1 VGADKIKVG
10 VVGVGYLGKIHAEK
24 YAHIPEAE
32 LIGVVD
38 IDTERC
44 REVAAHTNCQPF
56 FHHGDLLG
64 QVEAVSIAVPTL
76 LHHPIAKDFLLAG
89 VDVLLEKPITATVQ
103 EAQELNA
110 LAKEKGAI
118 FQVGHLERFN
128 GALAAMNGV
137 LKSPLFIESY
147 RLSPFSGRGTDVD
160 VILDL
165 MIHDIDIIL
174 SILGPDIE
182 EVEAVG
188 VPFYSSQIDV
198 AHARLVFKDGC
209 VAYISASR
217 IAQERL
223 RKMVILQKDSHFSID
238 YMKQSL
244 VATRKDKKGIK
255 EGIQVEEVVREN
267 DPLEAQLNA
276 FLQSVRERTPPVVSG
291 EDGQRA
297 LEVALQIVDV
307 IDKAMKGRR

>member
-24 YAHIPEAE
+24 YAHIAGAE
-32 LIGVVD
+32 LVGVVD
-38 IDTERC
+38 IDKGRC
-44 REVAAHTNCQPF
+44 QEVAALTHCQPF
-56 FHHGDLLG
+56 YHHRGLLG

-76 LHHPIAKDFLLAG
+76 SHYPVTKDFFLAG
-89 VDVLLEKPITATVQ
+89 IDVLLEKPITATVP

-110 LAKEKGAI
+110 LAKERGAI
-118 FQVGHLERFN
+118 FQIGHLERFN

-137 LKSPLFIESY
+137 LKNPLFIESY

-174 SILGPDIE
+174 SILGPEIE
-182 EVEAVG
+182 GIEAVG
-188 VPFYSSQIDV
+188 VPLSSSQIDV

-209 VAYISASR
+209 VAHVSASR
-217 IAQERL
+217 IAQEKL
-223 RKMVILQKDSHFSID
+223 RKMVILQQDSYLAID

-244 VATRKDKKGIK
+244 VVTRKTAKRIEG
-255 EGIQVEEVVREN
+255 GIQVEEVVREN
-267 DPLEAQLNA
+267 DPLERQLKS
-276 FLQSVRERTPPVVSG
+276 FLKSVRERTPPVVSG

-297 LEVALQIVDV
+297 LEVALQIVNV
-307 IDKAMKGRR
+307 IGKTMKGRR

>member
-1 VGADKIKVG
+1 VGANKIKVG

-38 IDTERC
+38 IDKGRC
-44 REVAAHTNCQPF
+44 EEVAAHTNCQPF
-56 FHHGDLLG
+56 YHHGDLLG
-64 QVEAVSIAVPTL
+64 HVEAVSIAVPTL
-76 LHHPIAKDFLLAG
+76 SHYHIAKDFFLAG
-89 VDVLLEKPITATVQ
+89 IDVLLEKPISASVQ
-103 EAQELNA
+103 EAQELNP
-110 LAKEKGAI
+110 LAKEKGVI
-118 FQVGHLERFN
+118 FQIGHLERFN
-128 GALAAMNGV
+128 GALAVMNGV
-137 LKSPLFIESY
+137 LKNPLFIESY

-174 SILGPDIE
+174 SILGSDIE
-182 EVEAVG
+182 RVEAVG
-188 VPFYSSQIDV
+188 MPFCSSQIDV
-198 AHARLVFKDGC
+198 AHARILFKGGC
-209 VAYISASR
+209 VAHISASR

-223 RKMVILQKDSHFSID
+223 RKMIILQKDSYLAVD

-244 VATRKDKKGIK
+244 MITRRGKKGK
-255 EGIQVEEVVREN
+255 EGVQVDEVVREN
-267 DPLEAQLNA
+267 DPLETQLKA

-297 LEVALQIVDV
+297 LEVAFQIVDV
-307 IDKAMKGRR
+307 INKAMKGRR

>member
-1 VGADKIKVG
+1 MAVDRIKVG

-24 YAHIPEAE
+24 YARIPEAE

-38 IDTERC
+38 IDKGRC
-44 REVAAHTNCQPF
+44 QEMADHTSCQPLY
-56 FHHGDLLG
+56 HHRDLLG
-64 QVEAVSIAVPTL
+64 RVEAVSIAVPTIS
-76 LHHPIAKDFLLAG
+76 HYGVTKDFLLAG

-110 LAKEKGAI
+110 LAKERAAI
-118 FQVGHLERFN
+118 FQIGHLERFN

-137 LKSPLFIESY
+137 LKSPLLIESY

-174 SILGPDIE
+174 SILRSEIE
-182 EVEAVG
+182 TVEAVG
-188 VPFYSSQIDV
+188 MPCCSPHIDV
-198 AHARLVFKDGC
+198 AHARIIFKNGC
-209 VAYISASR
+209 VAHISASR

-223 RKMVILQKDSHFSID
+223 RKMVILQKDSYLSVD
-238 YMKQSL
+238 YLKQSL
-244 VATRKDKKGIK
+244 TITQRGKG
-255 EGIQVEEVVREN
+255 GRAGMQVDEIVREN
-267 DPLEAQLNA
+267 DPLEKQLKA
-276 FLQSVRERTPPVVSG
+276 FLRSVRERTPAVCSG

-297 LEVALQIVDV
+297 LEVAIRIADA
-307 IDKAMKGRR
+307 IDKAMQ

>member
-1 VGADKIKVG
+1 MDANKIKVG

-38 IDTERC
+38 IDKRRC
-44 REVAAHTNCQPF
+44 EEVATLTNCQAF
-56 FHHGDLLG
+56 YHHGDLLD

-76 LHHPIAKDFLLAG
+76 SHYKIAKDFFLAG

-103 EAQELNA
+103 EAQELND
-110 LAKEKGAI
+110 LAKERDAI

-137 LKSPLFIESY
+137 LKTPLFIESY

-160 VILDL
+160 VVLDL

-174 SILGPDIE
+174 SILGAEIE

-188 VPFYSSQIDV
+188 MPLCSSQIDV
-198 AHARLVFKDGC
+198 AHARLHFKNEC
-209 VAYISASR
+209 VAHLSASR
-217 IAQERL
+217 IAKERV
-223 RKMVILQKDSHFSID
+223 RKMVILQKDSHLAID

-244 VATRKDKKGIK
+244 IITRRGEKGR
-255 EGIQVEEVVREN
+255 EGIQAEEVVRESE
-267 DPLEAQLNA
+267 PLETQLKS

-291 EDGQRA
+291 GDGQRA
-297 LEVALQIVDV
+297 LEVALQVVDV
-307 IDKAMKGRR
+307 IDKAVKGRR

>member
-1 VGADKIKVG
+1 MGAGKIKVG

-38 IDTERC
+38 IDKRRC
-44 REVAAHTNCQPF
+44 EEVATLTNCQPF
-56 FHHGDLLG
+56 YHHGDLLD

-76 LHHPIAKDFLLAG
+76 SHYQIAKDFFLAG
-89 VDVLLEKPITATVQ
+89 VDVLLEKPITASIQ
-103 EAQELNA
+103 EAKELND
-110 LAKEKGAI
+110 LAKERDAI

-137 LKSPLFIESY
+137 LKTPLFIESY

-160 VILDL
+160 VVLDL

-174 SILGPDIE
+174 SILGAEIE

-188 VPFYSSQIDV
+188 MPLCSSQIDV
-198 AHARLVFKDGC
+198 AHARLRFKNEC
-209 VAYISASR
+209 VAHLSASR
-217 IAQERL
+217 IANERV
-223 RKMVILQKDSHFSID
+223 RKMVILQKDSHLAID

-244 VATRKDKKGIK
+244 MITRRGEKGK
-255 EGIQVEEVVREN
+255 EGIQAEEVVRESE
-267 DPLEAQLNA
+267 PLETQLKS

-291 EDGQRA
+291 GDGQRA
-297 LEVALQIVDV
+297 LEVALQVVDV
-307 IDKAMKGRR
+307 IDRAVKGRR

>member
-1 VGADKIKVG
+1 VGTGKIKVG
-10 VVGVGYLGKIHAEK
+10 VVGVGYLGKLHAEK
-24 YAHIPEAE
+24 YAYIPEAE
-32 LIGVVD
+32 LIGVAD
-38 IDTERC
+38 IDKGRC
-44 REVAAHTNCQPF
+44 EEVAAHTNCLPF
-56 FHHGDLLG
+56 YHHRDLLG

-76 LHHPIAKDFLLAG
+76 SHYHIAKDFFLAG
-89 VDVLLEKPITATVQ
+89 VDVILEKPITATVQ

-110 LAKEKGAI
+110 LAQKRGVI
-118 FQVGHLERFN
+118 FQIGHLERFN

-137 LKSPLFIESY
+137 LENPLFIESY

-174 SILGPDIE
+174 SILGSEIE
-182 EVEAVG
+182 GIEAVG
-188 VPFYSSQIDV
+188 VPFSSSQIDV

-209 VAYISASR
+209 VAHISASR

-223 RKMVILQKDSHFSID
+223 RKMVILQQGSHLAID

-244 VATRKDKKGIK
+244 VVTRKDAKRI

-267 DPLEAQLNA
+267 DPLERQLKA
-276 FLQSVRERTPPVVSG
+276 FLKSVRERTPPVVSG

-297 LEVALQIVDV
+297 LEVALQIVNV
-307 IDKAMKGRR
+307 IGKTMKGRR